1 MTKLPDWSGKMAVI
15 IASGPGLIRE
25 QVECVGCLDIP
36 TIAINSTFKLA
47 PWAAGSGAFNIS
59 AYRVVG
65 EAPRP
70 AASETAAASAQ
81 DTITATLAERGK
93 RYGVFSKHAEVTQA
107 IKHALFTCRDRSG
120 LAPDQV
126 EALEMIAHKLGRIVN
141 GDPDYADSWVDI
153 AGYAKL
159 VVDRLQGVSR

>member
-1 MTKLPDWSGKMAVI
+1 MNTIDIAMRLRS
-15 IASGPGLIRE
+15 IASAMTYNGSRTEVDAKYRLYELAGQLHDGTLGLKAAP
-25 QVECVGCLDIP
+25 P
-36 TIAINSTFKLA
+36 TTAEEAA
-47 PWAAGSGAFNIS
+47 PQPS
-59 AYRVVG
+59 A
-65 EAPRP
+65 
-70 AASETAAASAQ
+70 

-107 IKHALFTCRDRSG
+107 IKHALFTCRARSS

-159 VVDRLQGVSR
+159 VADRLQGTSR